1 MLKVNIKDN
10 FIKSTKQFCTNSLN
24 ILTLTLKVKFNFL
37 TEILVINIKHSYEL
51 MILRAYITRL

>member
-1 MLKVNIKDN
+1 
-10 FIKSTKQFCTNSLN
+10 
-24 ILTLTLKVKFNFL
+24 L